1 MKKLTAGIFTVL
13 LGLVAA
19 NSADAAVASKGYVD
33 EKVGVNT
40 TAIETLGG
48 TVDGHTQSI
57 ADLNAADNAIN
68 EKIGDVA
75 DGKTVVEMIEAAK
88 TAATYDDTAVRGLI
102 ADKEDSSNK
111 VSAVSDDWLEDE
123 KKQYYPSVFLT

>member
-33 EKVGVNT
+33 EMVGVNT

-48 TVDGHTQSI
+48 TVAGHTQSI
-57 ADLNAADNAIN
+57 AGLTAADTAIN
-68 EKIGDVA
+68 AKIGTVA
-75 DGKTVVEMIEAAK
+75 EGKTVV
-88 TAATYDDTAVRGLI
+88 DLI
-102 ADKEDSSNK
+102 AD
-111 VSAVSDDWLEDE
+111 A
-123 KKQYYPSVFLT
+123 KQEAIDADRKSVV